1 MPALKNSVS
10 LWLWPLLLA
19 VFLTVAYKI
28 GDGYAMG
35 QLIVSSDKLISTL
48 VYLTLGAL
56 TGLTMNFILCQTSLG
71 RLVDKSFKSIRG
83 MSKRAHV
90 TAIISGTFSAV
101 ATGIY
106 LWSLRTLDPSLV
118 IPLTSITVLY
128 VALAEAVRG
137 RVKLGYV
144 LPSVVLVLLG
154 VGIASFNVAANWAVT
169 GGVLITVL
177 LVYNVVNAVS
187 ELASKEGVDASDAV
201 SYSFWRFFWLTI
213 AAITIAIGTSIALG
227 QFTVYLHLLL
237 ASLSAI
243 PFIALVML
251 VVFFANALANR
262 GLALSNATTK
272 NLVMTGQV
280 ILSIFVMLLVTV
292 VFPGI
297 FPAAP
302 ATLLQW
308 VLRGIGAALLMWG
321 VLWLRK

>member
-1 MPALKNSVS
+1 MSASNKGIP

-28 GDGYAMG
+28 GDGYVMG
-35 QLIVSSDKLISTL
+35 QLIVSQDKLISTL

-56 TGLTMNFILCQTSLG
+56 TGLTINFILCQTPFG

-83 MSKRAHV
+83 VSKRAHV
-90 TAIISGTFSAV
+90 TAIISGVFSAM

-118 IPLTSITVLY
+118 IPLTSLTILY
-128 VALAEAVRG
+128 IAFVEALRG
-137 RVKLGYV
+137 RIKFGYV

-154 VGIASFNVAANWAVT
+154 VGIASFNEAANWAVT
-169 GGVLITVL
+169 GGTLITML
-177 LVYNVVNAVS
+177 LIYNVVNAVS

-201 SYSFWRFFWLTI
+201 SYGFWRFFWLTV
-213 AAITIAIGTSIALG
+213 AAVIIAIGTSIALG
-227 QFTVYLHLLL
+227 QFTVFLSLLF
-237 ASLSAI
+237 ASLNAI
-243 PFIALVML
+243 PFIVLVML
-251 VVFFANALANR
+251 VVFFANAWANR

-280 ILSIFVMLLVTV
+280 ILSVFAMVLVTAL
-292 VFPGI
+292 FPGI

-308 VLRGIGAALLMWG
+308 VLRGVGVALLMWG
-321 VLWLRK
+321 VIRLRK